1 MEDGSVVNT
10 IYTME
15 NWADYF
21 QALHLK
27 LAPTTSI

>member
-1 MEDGSVVNT
+1 MEDGSVVNI

-21 QALHLK
+21 KALHLK
-27 LAPTTSI
+27 LAPPTSI